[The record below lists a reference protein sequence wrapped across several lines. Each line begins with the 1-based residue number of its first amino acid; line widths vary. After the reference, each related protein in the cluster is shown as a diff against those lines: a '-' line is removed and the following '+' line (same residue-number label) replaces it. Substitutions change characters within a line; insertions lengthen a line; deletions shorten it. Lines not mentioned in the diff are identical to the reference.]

1 MVAEAR
7 QRDPGADRFRERPQ
21 GLQGGRIPLP
31 WTRAVSTISA
41 PTISPAEGI
50 GVTTDAPIPSYQIMR
65 RCCGVN
71 GKVFASWIAP
81 WVPRPQGSPHVGRE
95 PGDRLGVAEQIPV
108 PVVVGRLG
116 DRKAGPVGADAGNVG
131 PADLEHQR
139 EPGDQVLERRGAV
152 VEETREIIDQF
163 ATTAEFDGTSGT
175 GVISSPG
182 TELRVHPGPVRHQ
195 FVELRMGRTTV
206 RRKSCGSVPCRC
218 YACGNRFHTHITS
231 GDSKVV
237 IKHDIVVI
245 GGGLAGMRA
254 AVEAAERGADVAIV
268 SKMHPVRSHSG
279 AAQGGINAALGNREE
294 DSPEAHAFDCVKGS
308 DYLGDQDAI
317 DAMAEDAPRQII
329 WLEHRGCIF
338 SRMPDGR
345 IAQRP
350 FGGAGSPRT
359 CYSADVTGLVILH
372 TLWEQL
378 ERFGVKVYE
387 EYFATA
393 LCVEDGV
400 GSGVVAYNMRNGEL
414 ELVTAKATIFATGGA
429 GRMYAKTTNGYAST
443 ADGMAICYN
452 AGIPLMDMEFIQF
465 HPTSLKEN
473 GVLMTEAARGEGA
486 YLLNTAGE
494 RFMFKYAPNKGEL
507 ASRDV
512 VSRAEWTE
520 ILEGRGVD
528 GCVLLDL
535 RHLGREKILERL
547 PQIRELALDATGK
560 DAIDTTDPDPARHAL
575 HDGRHRDRQVA
586 ARRAIPGVYAAG
598 ECACV
603 SVHGA
608 NRLGGNSLLE
618 TIVFGARSAKHAA
631 NYIKKLG
638 DVKPSRTR
646 R

>member
-1 MVAEAR
+1 M
-7 QRDPGADRFRERPQ
+7 
-21 GLQGGRIPLP
+21 
-31 WTRAVSTISA
+31 
-41 PTISPAEGI
+41 
-50 GVTTDAPIPSYQIMR
+50 
-65 RCCGVN
+65 
-71 GKVFASWIAP
+71 
-81 WVPRPQGSPHVGRE
+81 
-95 PGDRLGVAEQIPV
+95 
-108 PVVVGRLG
+108 
-116 DRKAGPVGADAGNVG
+116 
-131 PADLEHQR
+131 
-139 EPGDQVLERRGAV
+139 
-152 VEETREIIDQF
+152 
-163 ATTAEFDGTSGT
+163 
-175 GVISSPG
+175 
-182 TELRVHPGPVRHQ
+182 
-195 FVELRMGRTTV
+195 
-206 RRKSCGSVPCRC
+206 
-218 YACGNRFHTHITS
+218 
-231 GDSKVV
+231 
-237 IKHDIVVI
+237 IKHDVVVI

-294 DSPEAHAFDCVKGS
+294 DTPANHAYDTAKGS

-317 DAMAEDAPRQII
+317 EAMCEDAPRQII

-338 SRMPDGR
+338 SRLPDGR

-350 FGGAGSPRT
+350 FGGAGAPRT

-378 ERFGVKVYE
+378 ERFNVKVYE
-387 EYFATA
+387 EYFCTA

-400 GSGVVAYNMRNGEL
+400 GTGIVAYNMRNGEL
-414 ELVTAKATIFATGGA
+414 ELIVAKATIFATGGA

-443 ADGMAICYN
+443 ADGQAIAYR
-452 AGIPLMDMEFIQF
+452 AGIPMMDMEFVQF

-473 GVLMTEAARGEGA
+473 GVLLSEAARGEGA
-486 YLLNTAGE
+486 YLLNGAGE

-560 DAIDTTDPDPARHAL
+560 DAIDSPIPILPGMHYTMGGIETNIWGATR
-575 HDGRHRDRQVA
+575 
-586 ARRAIPGVYAAG
+586 IPGVYAAG
-598 ECACV
+598 EVATP

-618 TIVFGARSAKHAA
+618 TIVFGARSAKHACE
-631 NYIKKLG
+631 YIKDAG
-638 DVKPSRTR
+638 TPKPSERTLKQER
-646 R
+646 DRIANWMSKSGGQRAPQLRAAMNRVMSENVFIFRNEELLQKAVDELLEIRKQFDDSVYVMDKSKTFNTDLVNTMETDYLIDSAMCVANGALARQESRGAQARTDFPERNDEKWMVHTLAWREQGKNPRLDYSRKVTITKWEPQVRTY

>member
-1 MVAEAR
+1 
-7 QRDPGADRFRERPQ
+7 
-21 GLQGGRIPLP
+21 L
-31 WTRAVSTISA
+31 
-41 PTISPAEGI
+41 
-50 GVTTDAPIPSYQIMR
+50 
-65 RCCGVN
+65 
-71 GKVFASWIAP
+71 
-81 WVPRPQGSPHVGRE
+81 
-95 PGDRLGVAEQIPV
+95 
-108 PVVVGRLG
+108 
-116 DRKAGPVGADAGNVG
+116 
-131 PADLEHQR
+131 
-139 EPGDQVLERRGAV
+139 
-152 VEETREIIDQF
+152 
-163 ATTAEFDGTSGT
+163 
-175 GVISSPG
+175 
-182 TELRVHPGPVRHQ
+182 
-195 FVELRMGRTTV
+195 
-206 RRKSCGSVPCRC
+206 
-218 YACGNRFHTHITS
+218 
-231 GDSKVV
+231 
-237 IKHDIVVI
+237 IKHDIVVV

-254 AVEAAERGADVAIV
+254 AVEAAEGGADVAIV

-279 AAQGGINAALGNREE
+279 AAQGGINAALGNRED
-294 DSPEAHAFDCVKGS
+294 DSTENHAFDCVKGS

-317 DAMAEDAPRQII
+317 EAMAEDAPRQIV

-350 FGGAGSPRT
+350 FGGAGSART

-393 LCVEDGV
+393 LCVEDGA
-400 GSGVVAYNMRNGEL
+400 GAGVVAYNMRSGEL
-414 ELVTAKATIFATGGA
+414 ELVSAKATIFATGGL
-429 GRMYAKTTNGYAST
+429 GRVYAKTTNSYAST
-443 ADGMAICYN
+443 ADGMAIAYR
-452 AGIPLMDMEFIQF
+452 AGIPLMDMEFVQF

-473 GVLMTEAARGEGA
+473 GVLLSEAARGEGA
-486 YLLNTAGE
+486 YLLNKDGE

-528 GCVLLDL
+528 GCVFLDL

-560 DAIDTTDPDPARHAL
+560 DAIDTPIPILPGMHYAMGGIETDKFGATR
-575 HDGRHRDRQVA
+575 
-586 ARRAIPGVYAAG
+586 IPGVYAAG

-618 TIVFGARSAKHAA
+618 TIVFGARSARHAIQ
-631 NYIKKLG
+631 YIKGVG
-638 DVKPSRTR
+638 DVRVSERTLKSEQERIDGILARSGGERHPAVRKKMNNVLSDNVFIFRDDAGLKKAVAGLREVREAAKTMTVMDKSKTFNTDLTGFLETEFLIDIAQCIAAGALARTESRGAQARTDYPER
-646 R
+646 DDEKWLVHSLFHNTGADPRLDFSRKVTFTKWQPTVRTY

>member
-1 MVAEAR
+1 M
-7 QRDPGADRFRERPQ
+7 
-21 GLQGGRIPLP
+21 
-31 WTRAVSTISA
+31 
-41 PTISPAEGI
+41 
-50 GVTTDAPIPSYQIMR
+50 
-65 RCCGVN
+65 
-71 GKVFASWIAP
+71 
-81 WVPRPQGSPHVGRE
+81 
-95 PGDRLGVAEQIPV
+95 
-108 PVVVGRLG
+108 
-116 DRKAGPVGADAGNVG
+116 
-131 PADLEHQR
+131 
-139 EPGDQVLERRGAV
+139 
-152 VEETREIIDQF
+152 
-163 ATTAEFDGTSGT
+163 
-175 GVISSPG
+175 
-182 TELRVHPGPVRHQ
+182 
-195 FVELRMGRTTV
+195 
-206 RRKSCGSVPCRC
+206 
-218 YACGNRFHTHITS
+218 
-231 GDSKVV
+231 
-237 IKHDIVVI
+237 IKHDVVVI

-254 AVEAAERGADVAIV
+254 AVEAAEHGADVAIV

-294 DSPEAHAFDCVKGS
+294 DTPQNHAFDTAKGS

-317 DAMAEDAPRQII
+317 EAMCEDAPRQII

-338 SRMPDGR
+338 SRLPDGR

-378 ERFGVKVYE
+378 ERFNVKVYE
-387 EYFATA
+387 EYFCTA

-400 GSGVVAYNMRNGEL
+400 GTGVVAYNMRSGEL
-414 ELVTAKATIFATGGA
+414 ELINAKATIFATGGA

-443 ADGMAICYN
+443 ADGVGIAFR
-452 AGIPLMDMEFIQF
+452 AGIPIMDMEFTQF

-473 GVLMTEAARGEGA
+473 GVLLSEAARGEGA
-486 YLLNTAGE
+486 YLLNSAGE

-560 DAIDTTDPDPARHAL
+560 DAIDSPIPILPGMHYTMGGIETDINGATR
-575 HDGRHRDRQVA
+575 V
-586 ARRAIPGVYAAG
+586 PGVYAAG
-598 ECACV
+598 ECATP

-618 TIVFGARSAKHAA
+618 TIVFGARSAKHAIE
-631 NYIKKLG
+631 YIKSVGEVRSSERTLQHEKDRLAKWLSKTG
-638 DVKPSRTR
+638 GERAPKYRAEMNKTMSENCFIFRNEGQLQKAAGELLEIRKAFDENVYVMDKSKTFNTDLVNTMETDFLIDAAMCVANGALARKESRGAQARTDYPER
-646 R
+646 DDEKWMVHTLAWRQEGQNPRLDYSRKVTITKWQPQVRTY

>member
-1 MVAEAR
+1 M
-7 QRDPGADRFRERPQ
+7 
-21 GLQGGRIPLP
+21 
-31 WTRAVSTISA
+31 
-41 PTISPAEGI
+41 
-50 GVTTDAPIPSYQIMR
+50 
-65 RCCGVN
+65 
-71 GKVFASWIAP
+71 
-81 WVPRPQGSPHVGRE
+81 
-95 PGDRLGVAEQIPV
+95 
-108 PVVVGRLG
+108 
-116 DRKAGPVGADAGNVG
+116 
-131 PADLEHQR
+131 
-139 EPGDQVLERRGAV
+139 
-152 VEETREIIDQF
+152 
-163 ATTAEFDGTSGT
+163 
-175 GVISSPG
+175 
-182 TELRVHPGPVRHQ
+182 
-195 FVELRMGRTTV
+195 
-206 RRKSCGSVPCRC
+206 
-218 YACGNRFHTHITS
+218 
-231 GDSKVV
+231 

-279 AAQGGINAALGNREE
+279 AAQGGINAALGNRED
-294 DSPEAHAFDCVKGS
+294 DSPENHAFDCAKGS

-317 DAMAEDAPRQII
+317 EAMAEDAPRQII

-378 ERFGVKVYE
+378 ERFKVKVYE

-400 GSGVVAYNMRNGEL
+400 GSGIVAYNMRTGDL

-429 GRMYAKTTNGYAST
+429 GRIYRKTTNGYAST
-443 ADGMAICYN
+443 GDGMAIAYR
-452 AGIPLMDMEFIQF
+452 AGIPLMDLEFVQF

-473 GVLMTEAARGEGA
+473 GVLLSEAARGEGA
-486 YLLNTAGE
+486 YLLNAEGE
-494 RFMFKYAPNKGEL
+494 RFMFKYAPTKGEL

-560 DAIDTTDPDPARHAL
+560 DAIDTPIPILPGMHYTMGGIETDKWGATR
-575 HDGRHRDRQVA
+575 
-586 ARRAIPGVYAAG
+586 IPGVYAAG

-618 TIVFGARSAKHAA
+618 TIVFGARSARHAVD
-631 NYIKKLG
+631 YIKSSGEVRPSERTLTAERERIDGILARSGGERHSHVRKAVNDAMSDHAFIFRNEAELKAGMDEIRAAREAATTMTVQDKSKTFNTDLIGLLETEFLADIAPTMMLG
-638 DVKPSRTR
+638 ALNRQESRGAQARTDFPER
-646 R
+646 DDEKWMVHSLMRYTGPTTDPTPDYSRKVVITKWQPAVRTY

>member
-1 MVAEAR
+1 
-7 QRDPGADRFRERPQ
+7 
-21 GLQGGRIPLP
+21 L
-31 WTRAVSTISA
+31 
-41 PTISPAEGI
+41 
-50 GVTTDAPIPSYQIMR
+50 
-65 RCCGVN
+65 
-71 GKVFASWIAP
+71 
-81 WVPRPQGSPHVGRE
+81 
-95 PGDRLGVAEQIPV
+95 
-108 PVVVGRLG
+108 
-116 DRKAGPVGADAGNVG
+116 
-131 PADLEHQR
+131 
-139 EPGDQVLERRGAV
+139 
-152 VEETREIIDQF
+152 
-163 ATTAEFDGTSGT
+163 
-175 GVISSPG
+175 
-182 TELRVHPGPVRHQ
+182 
-195 FVELRMGRTTV
+195 
-206 RRKSCGSVPCRC
+206 
-218 YACGNRFHTHITS
+218 
-231 GDSKVV
+231 
-237 IKHDIVVI
+237 IKHDVVVV

-254 AVEAAERGADVAIV
+254 AVEAAEAGADVAIV

-294 DSPEAHAFDCVKGS
+294 DSPENHAFDCVKGS

-317 DAMAEDAPRQII
+317 EAMAEDAPRQIV

-338 SRMPDGR
+338 SRLPDGR

-393 LCVEDGV
+393 LCVENGV
-400 GSGVVAYNMRNGEL
+400 GAGVVAYNMRSGEL
-414 ELVTAKATIFATGGA
+414 ELVTAKATIFATGGL
-429 GRMYAKTTNGYAST
+429 GRVYAKTTNGYAST
-443 ADGMAICYN
+443 GDGTAIAYR
-452 AGIPLMDMEFIQF
+452 AGIPLMDMEFVQF

-473 GVLMTEAARGEGA
+473 GVLLSEAARGEGA
-486 YLLNTAGE
+486 YLLNSEGE

-520 ILEGRGVD
+520 ITEGRGID

-560 DAIDTTDPDPARHAL
+560 DAIDTPIPILPGMHYAMGGIATDKFGAT
-575 HDGRHRDRQVA
+575 V
-586 ARRAIPGVYAAG
+586 IPGVYAAG

-618 TIVFGARSAKHAA
+618 TIVFGARSARHAID
-631 NYIKKLG
+631 YIKSNGEVRPSTATLKREQDRIAEILARSNGPRHPQVRKMMNAAMSDNVFIFRSEKDLSKAVAALREVREAAKTMTVMDKSKTFNTDLTGLLETEFLSDIAMPIALG
-638 DVKPSRTR
+638 ALNRTESRGAQARTDYPERDDEKWLVHTLMNYTGGDPKPDYSRKVTFTKYQPQVR
-646 R
+646 SY

>member
-1 MVAEAR
+1 M
-7 QRDPGADRFRERPQ
+7 
-21 GLQGGRIPLP
+21 
-31 WTRAVSTISA
+31 
-41 PTISPAEGI
+41 
-50 GVTTDAPIPSYQIMR
+50 
-65 RCCGVN
+65 
-71 GKVFASWIAP
+71 
-81 WVPRPQGSPHVGRE
+81 
-95 PGDRLGVAEQIPV
+95 
-108 PVVVGRLG
+108 
-116 DRKAGPVGADAGNVG
+116 
-131 PADLEHQR
+131 
-139 EPGDQVLERRGAV
+139 
-152 VEETREIIDQF
+152 
-163 ATTAEFDGTSGT
+163 
-175 GVISSPG
+175 
-182 TELRVHPGPVRHQ
+182 
-195 FVELRMGRTTV
+195 
-206 RRKSCGSVPCRC
+206 
-218 YACGNRFHTHITS
+218 
-231 GDSKVV
+231 
-237 IKHDIVVI
+237 IKHDIVVV

-254 AVEAAERGADVAIV
+254 AVEAAEGGADVAIV

-294 DSPEAHAFDCVKGS
+294 DSPANHAFDCVKGS

-317 DAMAEDAPRQII
+317 EAMTDDAPRQIV

-338 SRMPDGR
+338 SRLPDGR

-393 LCVEDGV
+393 LAIEDGV
-400 GSGVVAYNMRNGEL
+400 GAGVTAYNMRTGEL
-414 ELVTAKATIFATGGA
+414 ELVTAKATIFATGGL
-429 GRMYAKTTNGYAST
+429 GRVYAKTTNGYAST
-443 ADGMAICYN
+443 GDGMAIAYS
-452 AGIPLMDMEFIQF
+452 AGIPLMDMEFVQF

-473 GVLMTEAARGEGA
+473 GVLLSEAARGEGA
-486 YLLNTAGE
+486 YLLNSEGE

-520 ILEGRGVD
+520 ILEGRGID
-528 GCVLLDL
+528 GCVMLDL

-560 DAIDTTDPDPARHAL
+560 DAIDTPIPILPGMHYAMGGIETDKFGATS
-575 HDGRHRDRQVA
+575 V
-586 ARRAIPGVYAAG
+586 PGVYAAG

-618 TIVFGARSAKHAA
+618 TIVFGARSARHALG
-631 NYIKKLG
+631 YIKEAGAVRESARTLKSEQDRINGILARTG
-638 DVKPSRTR
+638 GERHTAVRKQMNDVMSENVFIFRNEGELTRAVEGLREVREAAKTMTVMDKSKTFNTDLVGLLETEFLVDVSQPIAFGALNRTESRGAQARTDFPER
-646 R
+646 DDEKWLVHSRMHYTGADPRPDYDRKVTFTKYEPTVRSY

>member
-1 MVAEAR
+1 
-7 QRDPGADRFRERPQ
+7 
-21 GLQGGRIPLP
+21 
-31 WTRAVSTISA
+31 
-41 PTISPAEGI
+41 
-50 GVTTDAPIPSYQIMR
+50 
-65 RCCGVN
+65 
-71 GKVFASWIAP
+71 
-81 WVPRPQGSPHVGRE
+81 
-95 PGDRLGVAEQIPV
+95 
-108 PVVVGRLG
+108 
-116 DRKAGPVGADAGNVG
+116 
-131 PADLEHQR
+131 
-139 EPGDQVLERRGAV
+139 
-152 VEETREIIDQF
+152 
-163 ATTAEFDGTSGT
+163 
-175 GVISSPG
+175 
-182 TELRVHPGPVRHQ
+182 
-195 FVELRMGRTTV
+195 
-206 RRKSCGSVPCRC
+206 
-218 YACGNRFHTHITS
+218 
-231 GDSKVV
+231 V

-294 DSPEAHAFDCVKGS
+294 DSPENHAFDCAKGS
-308 DYLGDQDAI
+308 DYLGDQDSI
-317 DAMAEDAPRQII
+317 EAMAEDAPRQII

-338 SRMPDGR
+338 SRLPDGR

-393 LCVEDGV
+393 LCVEDGI

-414 ELVTAKATIFATGGA
+414 ELVTAKATIFATGGL
-429 GRMYAKTTNGYAST
+429 GRVYRKTTNGYAST
-443 ADGMAICYN
+443 GDGMAIAYR
-452 AGIPLMDMEFIQF
+452 AGIPLMDMEFVQF

-473 GVLMTEAARGEGA
+473 GVLLSEAARGEGA
-486 YLLNTAGE
+486 YLLNSEGE

-528 GCVLLDL
+528 GCVFLDL

-560 DAIDTTDPDPARHAL
+560 DAIDTPIPILPGMHYAMGGIETDKWGATR
-575 HDGRHRDRQVA
+575 
-586 ARRAIPGVYAAG
+586 IPGVYAAG

-618 TIVFGARSAKHAA
+618 TIVFGARSAQHATD
-631 NYIKKLG
+631 YIKTVG
-638 DVKPSRTR
+638 DVKPSTKTLQAERERIDGILARTGGER
-646 R
+646 HSHVRKGINEAMSDHAFIFRNEEDLAKGMERLRGVREAAATMTVQDKSKTFNTDLVSLLETEMLMDVAQPIMLGALNRKESRGAQARTDFPDRNDEEWMKHTLMHYRGATADPEADYSRKVVITKWQPMVRTY

>member
-1 MVAEAR
+1 MTACDEG
-7 QRDPGADRFRERPQ
+7 GASRKPFPSTLLAHTTSR
-21 GLQGGRIPLP
+21 GL
-31 WTRAVSTISA
+31 
-41 PTISPAEGI
+41 E
-50 GVTTDAPIPSYQIMR
+50 
-65 RCCGVN
+65 N
-71 GKVFASWIAP
+71 NK
-81 WVPRPQGSPHVGRE
+81 
-95 PGDRLGVAEQIPV
+95 
-108 PVVVGRLG
+108 
-116 DRKAGPVGADAGNVG
+116 
-131 PADLEHQR
+131 
-139 EPGDQVLERRGAV
+139 
-152 VEETREIIDQF
+152 
-163 ATTAEFDGTSGT
+163 
-175 GVISSPG
+175 
-182 TELRVHPGPVRHQ
+182 
-195 FVELRMGRTTV
+195 
-206 RRKSCGSVPCRC
+206 
-218 YACGNRFHTHITS
+218 
-231 GDSKVV
+231 V
-237 IKHDIVVI
+237 IKHDIVVV

-279 AAQGGINAALGNREE
+279 AAQGGINAALGNRED
-294 DSPEAHAFDCVKGS
+294 DSPENHAFDCAKGS
-308 DYLGDQDAI
+308 DFLGDQDAI
-317 DAMAEDAPRQII
+317 EAMAEDAPRQII

-350 FGGAGSPRT
+350 FGGAGSART

-400 GSGVVAYNMRNGEL
+400 GTGIVAYNIRNGEL
-414 ELVTAKATIFATGGA
+414 ELVTAKATIFATGGL
-429 GRMYAKTTNGYAST
+429 GRVYRKTTNGYAST
-443 ADGMAICYN
+443 ADGTAIAYR
-452 AGIPLMDMEFIQF
+452 AGIPLMDMEFVQF

-473 GVLMTEAARGEGA
+473 GVLLSEAARGEGA
-486 YLLNTAGE
+486 YLLNSEGE

-528 GCVLLDL
+528 GCVFLDL

-560 DAIDTTDPDPARHAL
+560 DAIDTPIPILPGMHYAMGGIETDKWGATR
-575 HDGRHRDRQVA
+575 
-586 ARRAIPGVYAAG
+586 IPGVYAAG

-618 TIVFGARSAKHAA
+618 TIVFGARSAQHASD
-631 NYIKKLG
+631 YIKNLG
-638 DVKPSRTR
+638 DVKPSTKTLESERGRIDGILARTGGER
-646 R
+646 HSQVRKMINGAMSDHAFIFRNEADLEAGMAELRQARQAAATMTVQDKSKTFNTDLVGLLETECLADIAQPIMLGAINRQESRGAQSRTDFPERDDEKWMVHTLMRYKGATADPEPDYSRKVVITKWQPSVRTY

>member
-1 MVAEAR
+1 MI
-7 QRDPGADRFRERPQ
+7 QHD
-21 GLQGGRIPLP
+21 
-31 WTRAVSTISA
+31 
-41 PTISPAEGI
+41 
-50 GVTTDAPIPSYQIMR
+50 
-65 RCCGVN
+65 
-71 GKVFASWIAP
+71 
-81 WVPRPQGSPHVGRE
+81 
-95 PGDRLGVAEQIPV
+95 
-108 PVVVGRLG
+108 VVV
-116 DRKAGPVGADAGNVG
+116 V
-131 PADLEHQR
+131 
-139 EPGDQVLERRGAV
+139 
-152 VEETREIIDQF
+152 
-163 ATTAEFDGTSGT
+163 
-175 GVISSPG
+175 
-182 TELRVHPGPVRHQ
+182 
-195 FVELRMGRTTV
+195 
-206 RRKSCGSVPCRC
+206 
-218 YACGNRFHTHITS
+218 
-231 GDSKVV
+231 
-237 IKHDIVVI
+237 

-254 AVEAAERGADVAIV
+254 AVEAAETGADVAIV

-279 AAQGGINAALGNREE
+279 AAQGGINAALGNRED
-294 DSPEAHAFDCVKGS
+294 DSPENHAFDCVKGS

-317 DAMAEDAPRQII
+317 EAMADDAPRQIV

-350 FGGAGSPRT
+350 FGGAGSART

-400 GSGVVAYNMRNGEL
+400 GAGVVAYNMRNGEL
-414 ELVTAKATIFATGGA
+414 ELVTAKATIFATGGL
-429 GRMYAKTTNGYAST
+429 GRVYAKTTNGYAST
-443 ADGMAICYN
+443 GDGMAIAYR
-452 AGIPLMDMEFIQF
+452 AGIPLMDMEFVQF

-473 GVLMTEAARGEGA
+473 GVLLSEAARGEGA
-486 YLLNTAGE
+486 YLLNKDGE

-512 VSRAEWTE
+512 VARAEWTE

-528 GCVLLDL
+528 GCVFLDL

-560 DAIDTTDPDPARHAL
+560 DAIDTPIPILPGMHYAMGGIETDKFGATK
-575 HDGRHRDRQVA
+575 
-586 ARRAIPGVYAAG
+586 IPGVYAAG

-618 TIVFGARSAKHAA
+618 TIVFGARSARHAA
-631 NYIKKLG
+631 DYIKSNGSVRVSERTLKAEQARIAEILARSGGERHPQVRKRMNAAMSENVFIFRDAAGLTTATEALREVRKAAETMTVMDKSKTFNTDLVGFFETEFLVDIAQTIAHGALG
-638 DVKPSRTR
+638 RTESRGAQARTDFPERDDAKWLVHSRYTR
-646 R
+646 TPGDPAIDYDRKVTMTKWEPTVRSY

>member
-1 MVAEAR
+1 
-7 QRDPGADRFRERPQ
+7 
-21 GLQGGRIPLP
+21 L
-31 WTRAVSTISA
+31 
-41 PTISPAEGI
+41 
-50 GVTTDAPIPSYQIMR
+50 
-65 RCCGVN
+65 
-71 GKVFASWIAP
+71 
-81 WVPRPQGSPHVGRE
+81 
-95 PGDRLGVAEQIPV
+95 
-108 PVVVGRLG
+108 
-116 DRKAGPVGADAGNVG
+116 
-131 PADLEHQR
+131 
-139 EPGDQVLERRGAV
+139 
-152 VEETREIIDQF
+152 
-163 ATTAEFDGTSGT
+163 
-175 GVISSPG
+175 
-182 TELRVHPGPVRHQ
+182 
-195 FVELRMGRTTV
+195 
-206 RRKSCGSVPCRC
+206 
-218 YACGNRFHTHITS
+218 
-231 GDSKVV
+231 
-237 IKHDIVVI
+237 IKHDVVVV

-254 AVEAAERGADVAIV
+254 AVEAAEGGADVAIV

-294 DSPEAHAFDCVKGS
+294 DSPENHAFDCVKGS
-308 DYLGDQDAI
+308 DYLGDQDSI
-317 DAMAEDAPRQII
+317 EAMAEDAPRQIV

-338 SRMPDGR
+338 SRLPDGR

-393 LCVEDGV
+393 LCIEDGV
-400 GSGVVAYNMRNGEL
+400 GTGVVAYNMRSGEL
-414 ELVTAKATIFATGGA
+414 ELVTAKATIFATGGL
-429 GRMYAKTTNGYAST
+429 GRVYAKTTNGYAST
-443 ADGMAICYN
+443 GDGMAIAYR
-452 AGIPLMDMEFIQF
+452 AGIPLMDMEFVQF

-473 GVLMTEAARGEGA
+473 GVLLSEAARGEGA
-486 YLLNTAGE
+486 YLLNSEGE

-528 GCVLLDL
+528 GCVFLDL

-560 DAIDTTDPDPARHAL
+560 DAIDTPIPILPGMHYAMGGIETDKFGATR
-575 HDGRHRDRQVA
+575 V
-586 ARRAIPGVYAAG
+586 PGVYAAG

-618 TIVFGARSAKHAA
+618 TIVFGARSAKHAVQYVKSVGSVRQSERTLKSEQDRINGILA
-631 NYIKKLG
+631 RTGGERHSHVRKATNALMSDNVFIFRKEAELTKAVEGLRGVREAAKTMTVMDKSKTFNTDLVGLLETEFLTDIAQPIALG
-638 DVKPSRTR
+638 ALNRTESRGAQARTDFPNRDDEKWLVHTLMHYTGADPKPDYSRAVTFTKYKPEVR
-646 R
+646 SY